1 MLNLCLQSSEKQN
14 LYPIAECL
22 EPKFCLLKIGINC
35 CKCRVAGRIGAARNT
50 LCRAVSGFFLR
61 NYGRRRRFACR
72 RARYLI
78 RVQRKIKHR

>member
-35 CKCRVAGRIGAARNT
+35 CKCRVAGRIGLPATHCAVPY
-50 LCRAVSGFFLR
+50 RAFFCAIMVADVDLPVV
-61 NYGRRRRFACR
+61 GRD
-72 RARYLI
+72 I
-78 RVQRKIKHR
+78 